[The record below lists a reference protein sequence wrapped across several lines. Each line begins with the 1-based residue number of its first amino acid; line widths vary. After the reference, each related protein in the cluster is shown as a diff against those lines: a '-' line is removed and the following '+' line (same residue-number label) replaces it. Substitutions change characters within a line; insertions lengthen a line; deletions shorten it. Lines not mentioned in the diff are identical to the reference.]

1 MENNI
6 TCFSCDSILDQG
18 YRFCPSCGT
27 NIKCKNCDT
36 FLIKDAKFCFSCGT
50 SIFEENKTTVNN
62 ENANTIK
69 FKETKDERSYEVSFT
84 NETASQVT
92 SVVAGMIPN
101 GSNIFKEAVI
111 KNDLLGYN
119 TINDIQQQNEES
131 QKNKIYE
138 TSVVVNSDEII
149 GNTVDIEIG
158 NNDTY
163 PHINDLA
170 RKYDY
175 FSEKDWILIYT
186 FYLSDFGNKQFT
198 REEVF
203 NKYKVERKT
212 SVRIKNF
219 ARSWNDLFKENFSTV
234 KENDLILTKQGL
246 INARG
251 LMNNQTR
258 NVKAKKNTKSNTAN
272 QNKSTKTTKQ
282 SSVKIEEFDIYEKG
296 GLQSFIEK
304 FNATS
309 TKEYILCIGYFITKI
324 LEKESFSDGNV
335 DYAFKV
341 LKLPNKPNALRQII
355 INIKNNEMWIENAE
369 EKNWKINRTG
379 EIEYERRVNA

>member
-36 FLIKDAKFCFSCGT
+36 LLIKDAKFCFSCGT

-138 TSVVVNSDEII
+138 TSVVVNSDEIS

-158 NNDTY
+158 NNDIY

-175 FSEKDWILIYT
+175 FSEKDWILIYA

-341 LKLPNKPNALRQII
+341 LKLPNRPNALRQII

>member
-36 FLIKDAKFCFSCGT
+36 LLVKDAKFCFSCGT

-138 TSVVVNSDEII
+138 TSVVVNSDEIS

-175 FSEKDWILIYT
+175 FSEKDWILIYA

-341 LKLPNKPNALRQII
+341 LKLPNRPNALRQII

>member
-6 TCFSCDSILDQG
+6 TCFSCESILDQG

-36 FLIKDAKFCFSCGT
+36 LLIKDAKFCFSCGT

-138 TSVVVNSDEII
+138 TSVVVNSDEIS

-175 FSEKDWILIYT
+175 FSEKDWILIYA

-258 NVKAKKNTKSNTAN
+258 NVKAKKNTKSNIAN
-272 QNKSTKTTKQ
+272 QNKSTKTSKQ

-341 LKLPNKPNALRQII
+341 LKLPNRPNALRQII